1 VIWSAVLENRIHHGR
16 ERTPINQYYKKSR
29 ALNKDNLSH
38 VQQRYSDPFL
48 HPAVVPEK
56 RQLFKMAGDMSS
68 SLAARSADSNI
79 VSIPVPDKHPH
90 SSILSSTQPSTTS
103 SDTSCDTLTIPLSTA
118 LSMLNGDSDVFG
130 NHHGGGSEA
139 VDKDSRH
146 HRQPPRENGG
156 YQLEPAEYRDQGA
169 DNDDVPVLNI
179 REEYSDGDQVPN
191 KRRRVDLPTSGSSSD
206 EPPAWKGIEMIMQ
219 SYNKYQHGKG
229 Y

>member
-1 VIWSAVLENRIHHGR
+1 MLENRIHHGR

-29 ALNKDNLSH
+29 DLNEDNLSH
-38 VQQRYSDPFL
+38 VKQRYSDPFL

-68 SLAARSADSNI
+68 SLAARSADSI
-79 VSIPVPDKHPH
+79 VSIPVPDKNQH
-90 SSILSSTQPSTTS
+90 SHACSTLLSSQQPSTTS
-103 SDTSCDTLTIPLSTA
+103 SSEPCDTLTIPLSTA

-130 NHHGGGSEA
+130 NHHGDGSDA
-139 VDKDSRH
+139 VDKDSRN
-146 HRQPPRENGG
+146 RQPPRENGG
-156 YQLEPAEYRDQGA
+156 YQLEPAEYRDQGG

-206 EPPAWKGIEMIMQ
+206 EPPAWQGIEMIMQ
-219 SYNKYQHGKG
+219 SYNKYQQGND
-229 Y
+229 YYY